1 MYNSFFK
8 LHSNPFGTSPDP
20 RFMYMMPHT
29 REALACLEYGI
40 SARKGFTVLTGEVGT
55 GKTTLL
61 KRALASF
68 SNRRI
73 STAFVFNPRLEV
85 LDFLEFVL
93 ADFGIIPANRTKSGM
108 LLQLNRWLIE
118 RFRLE
123 ETCVV
128 VIDEAQNLSWE
139 LLEEIRLLTNLET
152 SSEKL
157 LQIILSGQPEL
168 EEKLRHPSVRQLR
181 QRIALWCR
189 TQSLTENQTHSYVA
203 ERLRLAGAVRPI
215 FTADALNRIFR
226 YSHGIPRIIN
236 LLCEHCLIVAYV
248 EQVQEVSP
256 AIVDGVA
263 SELELE
269 TQPFLVSPVAFGGHG
284 SNSGEGAGLMTS
296 LDDEPKGRRDR

>member
-1 MYNSFFK
+1 
-8 LHSNPFGTSPDP
+8 
-20 RFMYMMPHT
+20 
-29 REALACLEYGI
+29 
-40 SARKGFTVLTGEVGT
+40 
-55 GKTTLL
+55 
-61 KRALASF
+61 
-68 SNRRI
+68 
-73 STAFVFNPRLEV
+73 
-85 LDFLEFVL
+85 
-93 ADFGIIPANRTKSGM
+93 
-108 LLQLNRWLIE
+108 
-118 RFRLE
+118 
-123 ETCVV
+123 
-128 VIDEAQNLSWE
+128 
-139 LLEEIRLLTNLET
+139 LEEIRLLTNLET

-248 EQVQEVSP
+248 EQVQEVSA

-269 TQPFLVSPVAFGGHG
+269 TQPFLVSPVAFAGRGG
-284 SNSGEGAGLMTS
+284 NNGESAGLMTS